1 MPGRYTGRGLW
12 KGVRFGIFSH
22 TSLAREWVVCYNT
35 KVVTKNHACRF
46 GGGAW
51 MGSGL
56 GRASCGERVFRE
68 KGLSRVAAGM
78 RDHDADPAQ
87 GAGYVSVRSCGRIQP
102 MEVRT

>member
-1 MPGRYTGRGLW
+1 
-12 KGVRFGIFSH
+12 
-22 TSLAREWVVCYNT
+22 
-35 KVVTKNHACRF
+35 
-46 GGGAW
+46 